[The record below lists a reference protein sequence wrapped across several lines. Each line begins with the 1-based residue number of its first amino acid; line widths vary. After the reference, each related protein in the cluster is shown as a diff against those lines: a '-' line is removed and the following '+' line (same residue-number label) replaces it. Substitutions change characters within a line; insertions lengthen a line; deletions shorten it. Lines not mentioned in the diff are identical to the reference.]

1 MVTKEKEAK
10 EIGTL
15 NKDRRNLL
23 KILIFGGGAY
33 VATKLLGPVVTRF
46 LDGPSVT
53 KEFDSF
59 RTVENKRGV
68 TIFDKNG
75 EEIFIMDNKKE

>member
-1 MVTKEKEAK
+1 MPTKESNEV
-10 EIGTL
+10 
-15 NKDRRNLL
+15 NRDRRNLL
-23 KILIFGGGAY
+23 KILLFGGGAY

-53 KEFDSF
+53 KDFDSF

-68 TIFDKNG
+68 TIYDKQG
-75 EEIFIMDNKKE
+75 EEIFIMDSGKE